1 MRRRVC
7 FRRERER
14 EYKFSG
20 TEIPKRWSKRK
31 RRRRREER
39 LIESL
44 IAGANRLA
52 SLKGPRLEMNG
63 MTFKRGRV
71 PPGIRHHRG
80 SLPENESYFTVGAAR
95 DATGPSE
102 RGRRDADVR
111 EKVTKEAT
119 VLIIGVRAPY
129 NADKGRRP
137 GSAAR
142 DAIRRFCFFYRRLDR
157 VLSQVGSEP
166 TLSPR
171 TPTTFSAPNL
181 PFPSTEIFSPFS
193 KNSLL
198 ENAKHGRET
207 RKVEIIRSRSRDRC
221 ERRTKRASEFT
232 RRIDFFRRNSG
243 G

>member
-1 MRRRVC
+1 MEINHHFSISTQSLLEQSINSGWKRNSETVVEEKKKKGRR
-7 FRRERER
+7 
-14 EYKFSG
+14 G
-20 TEIPKRWSKRK
+20 
-31 RRRRREER
+31 ER
-39 LIESL
+39 LIERS

-80 SLPENESYFTVGAAR
+80 SLPENESYFTVRAAR

-142 DAIRRFCFFYRRLDR
+142 DAIRRFCFFYPGSSSSRSRLIP
-157 VLSQVGSEP
+157 VGSKP
-166 TLSPR
+166 TLSAHANRSLSLSLSLP
-171 TPTTFSAPNL
+171 PFSTPNL
-181 PFPSTEIFSPFS
+181 SFQNFQ
-193 KNSLL
+193 SLSVPKISSS
-198 ENAKHGRET
+198 E
-207 RKVEIIRSRSRDRC
+207 RKRRWKKLRMKKASRNTSRRGG
-221 ERRTKRASEFT
+221 
-232 RRIDFFRRNSG
+232 FF
-243 G
+243 